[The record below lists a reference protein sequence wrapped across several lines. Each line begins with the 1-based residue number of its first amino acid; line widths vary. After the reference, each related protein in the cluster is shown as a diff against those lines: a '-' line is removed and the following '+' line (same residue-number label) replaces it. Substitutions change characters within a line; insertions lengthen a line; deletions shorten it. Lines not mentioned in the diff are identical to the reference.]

1 MYKLIKNPTT
11 NIVNIVNYIGDGYT
25 LSIPFDLAN
34 SDYQA
39 YLKWVE
45 EGNTPEPATT

>member
-1 MYKLIKNPTT
+1 MLYEIIEVQVHDKIDRLVKRTDGE
-11 NIVNIVNYIGDGYT
+11 IV
-25 LSIPFDLAN
+25 SFIPMVEEN

-45 EGNTPEPATT
+45 ENNG

>member
-1 MYKLIKNPTT
+1 MKTYELIENEYGSCIKMIEDD
-11 NIVNIVNYIGDGYT
+11 IV
-25 LSIPFDLAN
+25 SFIPIEPKN

-45 EGNTPEPATT
+45 ENNG

>member
-1 MYKLIKNPTT
+1 MTDIIYYPEYFNGDLVGIGT
-11 NIVNIVNYIGDGYT
+11 NDGRF
-25 LSIPFDLAN
+25 IPADLTN

-45 EGNTPEPATT
+45 ENNG

>member
-1 MYKLIKNPTT
+1 MKTYELVENERWSCIKM
-11 NIVNIVNYIGDGYT
+11 IEGDIT
-25 LSIPFDLAN
+25 MFIPLDPAN

-45 EGNTPEPATT
+45 ENNG